1 MGVPALAP
9 MLTELRIAN
18 FTLIERLHLQFQPG
32 FTVFTGE
39 TGAGKSLL
47 IEAIGL
53 LVGSRAS
60 IDQIRTGEEESQLEA
75 SFHLPLAHPL
85 RQRLCSQDLIDSAD
99 QELIIRRVLSR
110 SGRHRAYLNGNLC
123 PLRVIEELGGT
134 LVDIHG
140 QHEQQSLLAAARQV
154 DAVDGFG
161 GIQPVRARY
170 GTAYQEWRELAAQLE
185 IIQQEGRNRDRL
197 EDLLRFQLQEIE
209 QAGVSP
215 DEEESLQGERQRL
228 IHAHRLRELAESAYA
243 DIQADEEAVLVK
255 LGRVGRLLD
264 ELTHTDSAMGES
276 EAQSREAAVLLK
288 DLAARLRAYAD
299 QMEADPERL
308 NKVEDRL
315 DIIQR
320 LKKKYGGSVEAILA
334 TGVRLREE
342 LQAVETHESRVAELG
357 RHLASVKDRLG
368 ELAKQLTRKRREAS
382 KRMAL
387 LVAAELAALK
397 MEQTVFDIL
406 VSTEEGTEEFGPTGR
421 DRVEFVISSNVG
433 EPPRPLSRIAS
444 GGELS
449 RVMLALKTILAETD
463 HVPVLVFDE
472 IDTGVGGAV
481 AAAMGTRLKKLGSFH
496 QVFCITHL
504 PQVASQADHHWLVE
518 KGQDSRRTTTSVKLL
533 NGIGREGEIARML
546 GGEIITKK
554 VRETAAELI
563 AGTKKKG

>member
-1 MGVPALAP
+1 MGIPALAP

-53 LVGSRAS
+53 LVGGRAS

-140 QHEQQSLLAAARQV
+140 QHEQQSLLAAARQL

-161 GIQPVRARY
+161 GIQPLRARY
-170 GTAYQEWRELAAQLE
+170 GTAYQEWRDLAAQLE
-185 IIQQEGRNRDRL
+185 VIQQEGRNRDRL

-243 DIQADEEAVLVK
+243 DIQADEEGVLVK
-255 LGRVGRLLD
+255 LGRVGRLLG
-264 ELTHTDSAMGES
+264 ELTHTDPAMGEN

-288 DLAARLRAYAD
+288 DLAAKLRAYAD
-299 QMEADPERL
+299 HMEADPERL
-308 NKVEDRL
+308 SKVEDRL
-315 DIIQR
+315 DIIQK
-320 LKKKYGGSVEAILA
+320 LKKKYGGSVEAFLA

-342 LQAVETHESRVAELG
+342 LQAVETHESRVAELS
-357 RHLASVKDRLG
+357 RHLAAAKDRLA
-368 ELAKQLTRKRREAS
+368 EFAKQLTRKRREAS

-397 MEQTVFDIL
+397 MEQTVFDIHA
-406 VSTEEGTEEFGPTGR
+406 STEEGTEGFGLTGR
-421 DRVEFVISSNVG
+421 DRVDFVISSNVG
-433 EPPRPLSRIAS
+433 EPHRPLSRIAS

-449 RVMLALKTILAETD
+449 RIMLALKTVLAETD

-496 QVFCITHL
+496 QVFCVTHL

-546 GGEIITKK
+546 GGEIVTKK

-563 AGTKKKG
+563 AGAKKKG